1 MAGWKFFI
9 NDIQVDEPIG
19 FDAIEFNAVRMESH
33 GIDQPFSTEVT
44 WSGTPSRFQSG
55 AKILKSFF
63 DNSFINT
70 AIPFRITSDQVI
82 DGNAYDFNGF
92 INMALYSE
100 KNTCDTQG
108 WEITVGIIE
117 NDFKEVF
124 MARQDVEVDL
134 LTLKDLDQ
142 NVIPALTFTDVRLHT
157 QELYLLGRGE
167 NYSVQTSTIFYDD
180 GSGWKLTDFATMLPI
195 YWRNSDFKGVFGST
209 KDPTGSSYTDTNAC
223 FINNGTSTRTFNF
236 NIAASG
242 RFVWFVGINNDSS
255 ADIVFSIQ
263 VRNSSGSE
271 TQRYYPF
278 RSGVSLCTNPRV
290 PLNWNFDVPFS
301 LTLNPGDRVLMFMQW
316 ADGGNVKVGAEPDPD
331 ISYSMVVEIATVNV
345 TVNELNSDAF
355 ASLCNGLYVFDFL
368 KRLLLI
374 ITGNSNA
381 LVSDYFSVV
390 NQGLMWNNLI
400 TTGLYIRNGQ
410 LLDEANPQIPT
421 SFSQFFEDLSRIFNL
436 GWAFEY
442 NESLSIWQI
451 RVEPMEYFYD
461 ETVLIGNFE
470 KVSNITQNANVQD
483 LVNSF
488 KLGFTDQ
495 WKNIAVSGIFE
506 PHTYRGYSTPNKSR
520 SADVKVLD
528 LRSGILGSGYAIEFS
543 RRLQYLRDDSGS
555 SDRPNDYNLF
565 IIWLNRSSLTITSIQ
580 NTLYKLPNETGT
592 VTFAPGKVS
601 VGSDLVGSASA
612 PISEIYNIIHT
623 PARIAAR
630 WWKYLGMNTYG
641 LPSAKAKLFFESGEY
656 YTVMTSTVDD
666 AFFPVA
672 NQEIPG
678 TVLENTNIS
687 PDVIQNS
694 LSKYLFKP
702 ISLEFSFPQSLCSFI
717 EMANI
722 GTGFIR
728 ITSGGFEFFG
738 YLENATNKPVDPNSG
753 ITDFKLILAKNI
765 PDYFSGDYFP
775 GDYFTG
781 D

>member
-19 FDAIEFNAVRMESH
+19 WDAIEFNAVRMESH

-82 DGNAYDFNGF
+82 DGNSYDFNGF

-142 NVIPALTFTDVRLHT
+142 NVIPALTFTDIRLHS
-157 QELYLLGRGE
+157 QELYLLGRNAQLAITQFGP
-167 NYSVQTSTIFYDD
+167 SSADCI
-180 GSGWKLTDFATMLPI
+180 WPL
-195 YWRNSDFKGVFGST
+195 YWENSDFKGPFGSSLNV
-209 KDPTGSSYTDTNAC
+209 TGLTYSGTNVN
-223 FINNGTSTRTFNF
+223 FINNTDFERTFT
-236 NIAASG
+236 
-242 RFVWFVGINNDSS
+242 INGNLKCRCLLGLSEPDTN
-255 ADIVFSIQ
+255 FSIVLFKYSATG
-263 VRNSSGSE
+263 VRSFLQYFATISLSGGQFGILE
-271 TQRYYPF
+271 
-278 RSGVSLCTNPRV
+278 VAITN
-290 PLNWNFDVPFS
+290 FTFS
-301 LTLNPGDRVLMFMQW
+301 LLPNESVQFSQYLGAANSRI
-316 ADGGNVKVGAEPDPD
+316 VGFNYPTENY
-331 ISYSMVVEIATVNV
+331 INWT
-345 TVNELNSDAF
+345 ELSQTQ
-355 ASLCNGLYVFDFL
+355 ASLCKGLYIFDFL
-368 KRLLLI
+368 KRILLI

-410 LLDEANPQIPT
+410 LIDEANPQIPT
-421 SFSQFFEDLSRIFNL
+421 SFSEFFENLSRIFNL

-442 NESLSIWQI
+442 NQSLSIWQI
-451 RVEPMEYFYD
+451 RVEPMQYFYD

-470 KVSNITQNANVQD
+470 KVSNITQNANVQN

-488 KLGFTDQ
+488 KLGYTDQ
-495 WKNIAVSGIFE
+495 WKNIAISGTTE
-506 PHTYRGYSTPNKSR
+506 SHTYRSYSTPNKSR

-528 LRSGILGSGYAIEFS
+528 LLSGIIASGYAIEFS
-543 RRLQYLRDDSGS
+543 RRLQLLRDDSGT
-555 SDRPNDYNLF
+555 SDRPNDYNFF
-565 IIWLNRSSLTITSIQ
+565 IIWLNRASVTINSIVGTPYQ
-580 NTLYKLPNETGT
+580 LKGETGS
-592 VTFAPGKVS
+592 VTFAAGTVS
-601 VGSDLVGSASA
+601 VGSDLVGSTNA
-612 PISEIYNIIHT
+612 PIAQIYNILHT

-641 LPSAKAKLFFESGEY
+641 LPTSKASLFFESGEY
-656 YTVMTSTVDD
+656 FTTLESSIID
-666 AFFPVA
+666 AFFPTA
-672 NQEIPG
+672 NQEIYPSP
-678 TVLENTNIS
+678 VAENTNIS
-687 PDVIQNS
+687 EAILRTGLN
-694 LSKYLFKP
+694 KYLFKP

>member
-9 NDIQVDEPIG
+9 NNIQVDEPIG
-19 FDAIEFNAVRMESH
+19 WDGIEFNAIRLESH
-33 GIDQPFSTEVT
+33 GIDQPFSTEIT
-44 WSGTPSRFQSG
+44 WSGTPSRFANG
-55 AKILKSFF
+55 AKILKDFF
-63 DNSFINT
+63 DSGFINDV
-70 AIPFRITSDQVI
+70 IPFRITSDQVI
-82 DGNAYDFNGF
+82 DGNTYDFNGL

-108 WEITVGIIE
+108 WEITVGILE

-124 MARQDVEVDL
+124 MARQDTEVDL

-142 NVIPALTFTDVRLHT
+142 NVIPALGFTDVRLHS
-157 QELYLLGRGE
+157 QQLYLQGFGKQFEQRSLSFGTPFE
-167 NYSVQTSTIFYDD
+167 PVFPIFY
-180 GSGWKLTDFATMLPI
+180 S
-195 YWRNSDFKGVFGST
+195 NSDFKNQFGST
-209 KDPTGSSYTDTNAC
+209 FDTNGSYVNNTNVI
-223 FINNGTSTRTFNF
+223 FVNNGTGTRTILFSGRA
-236 NIAASG
+236 IASIKNKHPSNSYKAYVTLSQYNASG
-242 RFVWFVGINNDSS
+242 GATGIFTTIFATPFIGPGSTYNLDH
-255 ADIVFSIQ
+255 VFTQVPISIQ
-263 VRNSSGSE
+263 E
-271 TQRYYPF
+271 DF
-278 RSGVSLCTNPRV
+278 RLVYFIALDFNPVGGWDVVFPNTNTLTV
-290 PLNWNFDVPFS
+290 EEFS
-301 LTLNPGDRVLMFMQW
+301 Q
-316 ADGGNVKVGAEPDPD
+316 
-331 ISYSMVVEIATVNV
+331 VN
-345 TVNELNSDAF
+345 
-355 ASLCNGLYVFDFL
+355 ASTCKGLYIFDFL

-381 LVSDYFSVV
+381 LVSDYFSVT

-410 LLDEANPQIPT
+410 LLDQANPQIQT
-421 SFSQFFEDLSRIFNL
+421 SYSQFFEDLNRIFNL
-436 GWAFEY
+436 GWGFEY

-506 PHTYRGYSTPNKSR
+506 PHTYRGYSTPNRSR
-520 SADVKVLD
+520 SADTKVLD
-528 LRSGILGSGYAIEFS
+528 LRSGILGAGYAIEFS

-565 IIWLNRSSLTITSIQ
+565 IIWLNRDVWEFNQYINPIAGTGYQ
-580 NTLYKLPNETGT
+580 LPEETGT
-592 VTFAPGKVS
+592 VIFQPGTVS
-601 VGSDLVGSASA
+601 AGSDLAGFTNS
-612 PISEIYNIIHT
+612 PIKEIYNILHT
-623 PARIAAR
+623 PVRIAAR

-641 LPSAKAKLFFESGEY
+641 LPTSKASLFFESGEY
-656 YTVMTSTVDD
+656 YTTLESSIFNY
-666 AFFPVA
+666 FFPTA
-672 NQEIPG
+672 NQEITG
-678 TVLENTNIS
+678 TVAENTNIS
-687 PDVIQNS
+687 EAILQTGLN
-694 LSKYLFKP
+694 KYLFKP
-702 ISLEFSFPQSLCSFI
+702 ITLDFSFPQNLCSFI

-728 ITSGGFEFFG
+728 VTSGGFEFFG
-738 YLENATNKPVDPNSG
+738 FLESATNKPVDPNSG
-753 ITDFKLILAKNI
+753 ITDFKLILANNI

>member
-9 NDIQVDEPIG
+9 NNIQVDEPIG
-19 FDAIEFNAVRMESH
+19 FDGIEFNAIRLESH
-33 GIDQPFSTEVT
+33 GIDQPFSTEIT
-44 WSGTPSRFQSG
+44 WSGTPSRFANG
-55 AKILKSFF
+55 AKILKDFF
-63 DNSFINT
+63 DSGFINDV
-70 AIPFRITSDQVI
+70 IPFRITSDQVI
-82 DGNAYDFNGF
+82 DGNTYDFNGL
-92 INMALYSE
+92 INMSLYSE

-108 WEITVGIIE
+108 WEITVGILE

-124 MARQDVEVDL
+124 MARQDTEVDL

-142 NVIPALTFTDVRLHT
+142 NVIPALTFTDVRLHS
-157 QELYLLGRGE
+157 QELYLLGR
-167 NYSVQTSTIFYDD
+167 NAQLSSTSISPSSADIV
-180 GSGWKLTDFATMLPI
+180 WPL
-195 YWRNSDFKGVFGST
+195 YWENSDFKGPFGSSF
-209 KDPTGSSYTDTNAC
+209 DVTGFTYSATNVN
-223 FINNGTSTRTFNF
+223 FVNNTNFERTFT
-236 NIAASG
+236 
-242 RFVWFVGINNDSS
+242 INGYLKCNCLLGLTQPNTN
-255 ADIVFSIQ
+255 FSIVLFKYSATG
-263 VRNSSGSE
+263 VRTFLQYFATISLSGGQFGILE
-271 TQRYYPF
+271 AAI
-278 RSGVSLCTNPRV
+278 TN
-290 PLNWNFDVPFS
+290 FTFS
-301 LTLNPGDRVLMFMQW
+301 LLPQE
-316 ADGGNVKVGAEPDPD
+316 KVQFVQYLGAANSRIIGFIFPLENY
-331 ISYSMVVEIATVNV
+331 INWS
-345 TVNELNSDAF
+345 ELSQTE
-355 ASLCNGLYVFDFL
+355 ASLCKGLYIFDFL
-368 KRLLLI
+368 KRILYI

-381 LVSDYFSVV
+381 LVSDYFSVT

-410 LLDEANPQIPT
+410 LLDEANPQIQT
-421 SFSQFFEDLSRIFNL
+421 SYSQFFEDLTRIFNL

-488 KLGFTDQ
+488 KIGFTDQ

-506 PHTYRGYSTPNKSR
+506 PHTYRGYSTPNRSR
-520 SADVKVLD
+520 SADTKVLD
-528 LRSGILGSGYAIEFS
+528 LRSGILASGYAIEFS

-565 IIWLNRSSLTITSIQ
+565 IIWLNRAEVIFEEIA
-580 NTLYKLPNETGT
+580 NTGYEFPDETGS
-592 VTFAPGKVS
+592 VTFAAGTVS
-601 VGSDLVGSASA
+601 VGSDLVGSTNA
-612 PISEIYNIIHT
+612 PITEIYNILHT

-641 LPSAKAKLFFESGEY
+641 LPTPKAELFFQSGEY
-656 YTVMTSTVDD
+656 YTKLESSVTNTY
-666 AFFPVA
+666 FPTA
-672 NQEIPG
+672 NQEISG
-678 TVLENTNIS
+678 TVAENTNIS
-687 PDVIQNS
+687 KAILQIGLND
-694 LSKYLFKP
+694 YLFKP
-702 ISLEFSFPQSLCSFI
+702 ITLDFSFPQNLCSFI

-728 ITSGGFEFFG
+728 VTSGGFEFFG
-738 YLENATNKPVDPNSG
+738 FLESATNKPVDPNSG

>member
-1 MAGWKFFI
+1 
-9 NDIQVDEPIG
+9 
-19 FDAIEFNAVRMESH
+19 
-33 GIDQPFSTEVT
+33 
-44 WSGTPSRFQSG
+44 
-55 AKILKSFF
+55 
-63 DNSFINT
+63 
-70 AIPFRITSDQVI
+70 
-82 DGNAYDFNGF
+82 
-92 INMALYSE
+92 MALYSE

-108 WEITVGIIE
+108 WEITVGILE
-117 NDFKEVF
+117 NDFKEIF
-124 MARQDVEVDL
+124 MARQDTEVDL

-142 NVIPALTFTDVRLHT
+142 NVIPALSFTEVRLHT
-157 QELYLLGRGE
+157 QELYLQGRGE
-167 NYSVQTSTIFYDD
+167 NFAVQTSTIFYND
-180 GSGWKLTDFATMLPI
+180 GDGWKLEDFCTMLPI

-209 KDPTGSSYTDTNAC
+209 KDPTGSAYTATNAC
-223 FINNGTSTRTFNF
+223 FVNNGTSARTFNF
-236 NIAASG
+236 NIEAIG
-242 RFVWFVGINNDSS
+242 RFVWFIGINNDST
-255 ADIVFSIQ
+255 ANILFSIQ

-278 RSGVSLCTNPRV
+278 TSGVSLCTNPRV
-290 PLNWNFDVPFS
+290 PLDWNFNIS
-301 LTLNPGDRVLMFMQW
+301 KTLTLNPGDRVLMFMQW
-316 ADGGNVKVGAEPDPD
+316 GGGGNVIVGTTPSPD
-331 ISYSMVVEIATVNV
+331 ISYSMVVEVETVKV
-345 TVNELNSDAF
+345 TVDELNSDAF
-355 ASLCNGLYVFDFL
+355 ASLCNGLYIFDFL

-381 LVSDYFSVV
+381 LVSDYFSVT

-410 LLDEANPQIPT
+410 LLDQANPQIQT
-421 SFSQFFEDLSRIFNL
+421 SYSQFFENLNRIFNL

-442 NESLSIWQI
+442 NQSLSIWQI

-470 KVSNITQNANVQD
+470 KASNIVQNANVQD

-506 PHTYRGYSTPNKSR
+506 PHTYRGYSTPNRSR
-520 SADVKVLD
+520 SADIKVLD
-528 LRSGILGSGYAIEFS
+528 LRSGILASGYAIEFS

-565 IIWLNRSSLTITSIQ
+565 IIWLNRASVTINPIQ
-580 NTLYKLPNETGT
+580 NTKYKFPDETGS
-592 VTFAPGKVS
+592 VTFAPGTVS
-601 VGSDLVGSASA
+601 VGSNLVGSTNA
-612 PISEIYNIIHT
+612 PITEIYNILHT

-641 LPSAKAKLFFESGEY
+641 LPTSKASLFFESGEY
-656 YTVMTSTVDD
+656 YTTLESSVTNTY
-666 AFFPVA
+666 FPTA
-672 NQEIPG
+672 NQEITG
-678 TVLENTNIS
+678 TVSENTNIS
-687 PDVIQNS
+687 EAILQTGFK
-694 LSKYLFKP
+694 KYLFKP
-702 ISLEFSFPQSLCSFI
+702 ITLDFSFPQNLCSFI

-728 ITSGGFEFFG
+728 VTSGGFEFFG
-738 YLENATNKPVDPNSG
+738 FLESATNKPVDPNSG

>member
-55 AKILKSFF
+55 AKILKNFF

-82 DGNAYDFNGF
+82 DGNSYDFNGF

-142 NVIPALTFTDVRLHT
+142 NVIPALTFTDVRLHS
-157 QELYLLGRGE
+157 QELYLQGNWRQLSETGYVG
-167 NYSVQTSTIFYDD
+167 DD
-180 GSGWKLTDFATMLPI
+180 NCVFPLYIDKT
-195 YWRNSDFKGVFGST
+195 DFKGPFGSSFNPKGFVFSGT
-209 KDPTGSSYTDTNAC
+209 NVYFKNNADETRLLTIKTGKVKCSIFYSPGPGPTNTFDIQFIIFNASNAIHSVTILDQVTLSIGDSGDLEYTFVNYPISLPKDFSFNIIVARSNVVPTYTVFFDSVADN
-223 FINNGTSTRTFNF
+223 FINIVEYSQVQAST
-236 NIAASG
+236 
-242 RFVWFVGINNDSS
+242 
-255 ADIVFSIQ
+255 
-263 VRNSSGSE
+263 
-271 TQRYYPF
+271 
-278 RSGVSLCTNPRV
+278 C
-290 PLNWNFDVPFS
+290 
-301 LTLNPGDRVLMFMQW
+301 
-316 ADGGNVKVGAEPDPD
+316 K
-331 ISYSMVVEIATVNV
+331 
-345 TVNELNSDAF
+345 
-355 ASLCNGLYVFDFL
+355 GLYIFDFL

-410 LLDEANPQIPT
+410 LLDQANPQIPT
-421 SFSQFFEDLSRIFNL
+421 SFSEFFENLSRIFNL
-436 GWAFEY
+436 GWGFEY

-451 RVEPMEYFYD
+451 RIEPMEYFYD

-528 LRSGILGSGYAIEFS
+528 LRSEILGSGYAIEFS

-565 IIWLNRSSLTITSIQ
+565 IIWLNRASVTINPIQ
-580 NTLYKLPNETGT
+580 GTGYEFPDETGL
-592 VTFAPGKVS
+592 VTFAAGTIS
-601 VGSDLVGSASA
+601 VGSDLAGSASA
-612 PISEIYNIIHT
+612 PIAEIYNIIHT

-672 NQEIPG
+672 NQEIAG

>member
-33 GIDQPFSTEVT
+33 GIDQPFSTEIT
-44 WSGTPSRFQSG
+44 WSGTPSSFQSG

-82 DGNAYDFNGF
+82 DGNSYDFNGF

-142 NVIPALTFTDVRLHT
+142 NVIPALTFTDVRLHS
-157 QELYLLGRGE
+157 QELYLQAFGRQLIQRSISFGTPFE
-167 NYSVQTSTIFYDD
+167 PVFPIFY
-180 GSGWKLTDFATMLPI
+180 S
-195 YWRNSDFKGVFGST
+195 NSDFKNQFGST
-209 KDPTGSSYTDTNAC
+209 FDTNGTYVNNTNVI
-223 FINNGTSTRTFNF
+223 FKNNGTGTRTILFSGRAVASIKNKHPS
-236 NIAASG
+236 NSYKAYVTLSQYNASG
-242 RFVWFVGINNDSS
+242 GATGIFTTIFATPFIGPGSTYNLDH
-255 ADIVFSIQ
+255 VFTQVPISIQ
-263 VRNSSGSE
+263 E
-271 TQRYYPF
+271 DF
-278 RSGVSLCTNPRV
+278 RLVYFIALDFNPVGGWDVVFPNTNTLKV
-290 PLNWNFDVPFS
+290 EEFS
-301 LTLNPGDRVLMFMQW
+301 QVQ
-316 ADGGNVKVGAEPDPD
+316 
-331 ISYSMVVEIATVNV
+331 
-345 TVNELNSDAF
+345 
-355 ASLCNGLYVFDFL
+355 ASTCKGLYIFDFL

-381 LVSDYFSVV
+381 LISDYFSVV

-410 LLDEANPQIPT
+410 LIDEANPQIPT
-421 SFSQFFEDLSRIFNL
+421 SFSEFFENLSRIFNL
-436 GWAFEY
+436 GWGFEY

-451 RVEPMEYFYD
+451 RIEPMEYFYD

-495 WKNIAVSGIFE
+495 WKNIAVSGMFE

-528 LRSGILGSGYAIEFS
+528 LRSEILGSGYAIEFS

-565 IIWLNRSSLTITSIQ
+565 IIWLNRASVTINPIEGTG
-580 NTLYKLPNETGT
+580 YEFPDETGL
-592 VTFAPGKVS
+592 VTFAAGTIS
-601 VGSDLVGSASA
+601 VGSDLAGSASA
-612 PISEIYNIIHT
+612 PIAEIYNILHT

-672 NQEIPG
+672 NQEIAG

>member
-19 FDAIEFNAVRMESH
+19 WDAIEFNAVRMESH

-55 AKILKSFF
+55 AKILKNFF

-82 DGNAYDFNGF
+82 DGNSYDFNGF

-142 NVIPALTFTDVRLHT
+142 NVIPALTFTDVRLHS
-157 QELYLLGRGE
+157 QELYLLGRNAQLAITGFGP
-167 NYSVQTSTIFYDD
+167 STADCI
-180 GSGWKLTDFATMLPI
+180 WPL
-195 YWRNSDFKGVFGST
+195 YWENSDFKGPFGSSLNV
-209 KDPTGSSYTDTNAC
+209 TGLTYSGTNVN
-223 FINNGTSTRTFNF
+223 FINNTDFERTFTINGNLKCQCVLGNTEPDTVF
-236 NIAASG
+236 NIVLFKYSATGVRSFLQYFAALTLSG
-242 RFVWFVGINNDSS
+242 GQFGILE
-255 ADIVFSIQ
+255 AAI
-263 VRNSSGSE
+263 
-271 TQRYYPF
+271 
-278 RSGVSLCTNPRV
+278 TN
-290 PLNWNFDVPFS
+290 FTFS
-301 LTLNPGDRVLMFMQW
+301 LLPNESVQFSQYL
-316 ADGGNVKVGAEPDPD
+316 GAANSRIVAFAFPTENY
-331 ISYSMVVEIATVNV
+331 INWT
-345 TVNELNSDAF
+345 ELSQTQ
-355 ASLCNGLYVFDFL
+355 ASLCKGLYIFDFL

-410 LLDEANPQIPT
+410 LIDEANPQIPT
-421 SFSQFFEDLSRIFNL
+421 SFSEFFENLSRIFNL

-442 NESLSIWQI
+442 NQSLSIWQI
-451 RVEPMEYFYD
+451 RVEPMQYFYD

-470 KVSNITQNANVQD
+470 KVSNITQNANVQN

-488 KLGFTDQ
+488 KLGYTDQ
-495 WKNIAVSGIFE
+495 WKNIAISGTTE
-506 PHTYRGYSTPNKSR
+506 SHTYRSYSTPNKSR

-528 LRSGILGSGYAIEFS
+528 LLSGIIASGYAIEFS
-543 RRLQYLRDDSGS
+543 RRLQLLRDDSGT
-555 SDRPNDYNLF
+555 SDRPNDYNFF
-565 IIWLNRSSLTITSIQ
+565 IIWLNRASVTINPIVGTPYQ
-580 NTLYKLPNETGT
+580 LEGETGS
-592 VTFAPGKVS
+592 VTFAAGTVS
-601 VGSDLVGSASA
+601 VGSDLVGSTNA
-612 PISEIYNIIHT
+612 PIAQIYNILHT
-623 PARIAAR
+623 PARIAGR

-641 LPSAKAKLFFESGEY
+641 LPTSKASLFFESGEY
-656 YTVMTSTVDD
+656 YTTLESEVTNTY
-666 AFFPVA
+666 FPTA
-672 NQEIPG
+672 NQEITG
-678 TVLENTNIS
+678 TVAENTNIS
-687 PDVIQNS
+687 EAILQTGFK
-694 LSKYLFKP
+694 KYLFKP

>member
-1 MAGWKFFI
+1 LASTNTG
-9 NDIQVDEPIG
+9 G
-19 FDAIEFNAVRMESH
+19 F
-33 GIDQPFSTEVT
+33 GLFS
-44 WSGTPSRFQSG
+44 
-55 AKILKSFF
+55 
-63 DNSFINT
+63 
-70 AIPFRITSDQVI
+70 IP
-82 DGNAYDFNGF
+82 
-92 INMALYSE
+92 LYI
-100 KNTCDTQG
+100 K
-108 WEITVGIIE
+108 
-117 NDFKEVF
+117 
-124 MARQDVEVDL
+124 
-134 LTLKDLDQ
+134 
-142 NVIPALTFTDVRLHT
+142 
-157 QELYLLGRGE
+157 
-167 NYSVQTSTIFYDD
+167 
-180 GSGWKLTDFATMLPI
+180 
-195 YWRNSDFKGVFGST
+195 NSDFKGPFGTMFNPQGLIYTPTNVNFKNNSDVARVINIKGSLYVKCLYLSGAST
-209 KDPTGSSYTDTNAC
+209 ITFKIQCIVRDGTNTVILTIDLGSVTLTPNVQGNIYNPNVN
-223 FINNGTSTRTFNF
+223 INIT
-236 NIAASG
+236 
-242 RFVWFVGINNDSS
+242 
-255 ADIVFSIQ
+255 
-263 VRNSSGSE
+263 
-271 TQRYYPF
+271 
-278 RSGVSLCTNPRV
+278 V
-290 PLNWNFDVPFS
+290 PLNGSVAFIVSDNISSIFQASFVTFDIPERNV
-301 LTLNPGDRVLMFMQW
+301 LTWTEFNQ
-316 ADGGNVKVGAEPDPD
+316 
-331 ISYSMVVEIATVNV
+331 ST
-345 TVNELNSDAF
+345 
-355 ASLCNGLYVFDFL
+355 ASNAKGLYIFDFL

-410 LLDEANPQIPT
+410 LLYQSNPQIPT
-421 SFSQFFEDLSRIFNL
+421 SFSEFFENLSRIFNL
-436 GWAFEY
+436 GWGFEY

-520 SADVKVLD
+520 SADIKVLD
-528 LRSGILGSGYAIEFS
+528 LRSEILGSGYAIEFS

-565 IIWLNRSSLTITSIQ
+565 IIWLNRSSVTIPSIEG
-580 NTLYKLPNETGT
+580 TGYEFPDETGL
-592 VTFAPGKVS
+592 VTFAAGTVS
-601 VGSDLVGSASA
+601 VGSDLVGSTNA
-612 PISEIYNIIHT
+612 PISQIYNILHT

-641 LPSAKAKLFFESGEY
+641 LPTSKASLFFESGQY
-656 YTVMTSTVDD
+656 YTTLESSVTNTY
-666 AFFPVA
+666 FPTA
-672 NQEIPG
+672 NQEITG
-678 TVLENTNIS
+678 TVAENTNIS
-687 PDVIQNS
+687 EAILQTGFK
-694 LSKYLFKP
+694 KYLFKP

>member
-9 NDIQVDEPIG
+9 NNIQVDEPIG

-142 NVIPALTFTDVRLHT
+142 NVIPALTFTDVRLHS
-157 QELYLLGRGE
+157 QQLYLQGIAGNSAE
-167 NYSVQTSTIFYDD
+167 STVTIESTGPDPLIFSYVMP
-180 GSGWKLTDFATMLPI
+180 F
-195 YWRNSDFKGVFGST
+195 YWRNSDFKNNYGST
-209 KDPTGSSYTDTNAC
+209 INPNSIRRSNTNVI
-223 FINNGTSTRTFNF
+223 FKNNSDFTRTLRAKGKGQYRVNPE
-236 NIAASG
+236 
-242 RFVWFVGINNDSS
+242 
-255 ADIVFSIQ
+255 IVI
-263 VRNSSGSE
+263 G
-271 TQRYYPF
+271 T
-278 RSGVSLCTNPRV
+278 
-290 PLNWNFDVPFS
+290 
-301 LTLNPGDRVLMFMQW
+301 
-316 ADGGNVKVGAEPDPD
+316 GGNVSYQIFAKVFEIGDYSVGTLFTSLFTTPLVPILTQSTGDFNFDFTFSIPPNYGLIFQWGYSN
-331 ISYSMVVEIATVNV
+331 ISTYTFIGTAVSFPVGI
-345 TVNELNSDAF
+345 ELELSEFSQIDASNSK
-355 ASLCNGLYVFDFL
+355 GLYIFDFL

-410 LLDEANPQIPT
+410 LLDQANPQIPT
-421 SFSQFFEDLSRIFNL
+421 SFSEFFENLSRIFNL
-436 GWAFEY
+436 GWGFEY

-528 LRSGILGSGYAIEFS
+528 LRSEILGSGYAIEFS

-565 IIWLNRSSLTITSIQ
+565 IIWLNRASVTINPIQ
-580 NTLYKLPNETGT
+580 GTGYDFPDETGT
-592 VTFAPGKVS
+592 VTFAAGTIS
-601 VGSDLVGSASA
+601 VGSDLAGSASA

>member
-33 GIDQPFSTEVT
+33 GIDQPFSTEIT

-82 DGNAYDFNGF
+82 DGNSYDFNGF

-142 NVIPALTFTDVRLHT
+142 NVIPALTFTDVRLHS
-157 QELYLLGRGE
+157 QELYLQAFGRQLIQRSISFGTPFE
-167 NYSVQTSTIFYDD
+167 PVFPIFY
-180 GSGWKLTDFATMLPI
+180 S
-195 YWRNSDFKGVFGST
+195 NSDFKNQFGST
-209 KDPTGSSYTDTNAC
+209 FDTNGTYVNNTNVI
-223 FINNGTSTRTFNF
+223 FKNNGTGTRTILFSGRAVASIKNKHPS
-236 NIAASG
+236 NSYKAYVTLSQYNASG
-242 RFVWFVGINNDSS
+242 GATGIFTTIFATPFIGPGSTYNLDH
-255 ADIVFSIQ
+255 VFTQVPISIQ
-263 VRNSSGSE
+263 E
-271 TQRYYPF
+271 DF
-278 RSGVSLCTNPRV
+278 RLVYFIALDFNPVGGWDVVFPNTNTLKV
-290 PLNWNFDVPFS
+290 EEFS
-301 LTLNPGDRVLMFMQW
+301 QVQ
-316 ADGGNVKVGAEPDPD
+316 
-331 ISYSMVVEIATVNV
+331 
-345 TVNELNSDAF
+345 
-355 ASLCNGLYVFDFL
+355 ASTCKGLYIFDFL

-381 LVSDYFSVV
+381 LISDYFSVV

-410 LLDEANPQIPT
+410 LLDQANPQIPT
-421 SFSQFFEDLSRIFNL
+421 SFSQFFENLSRIFNL

-495 WKNIAVSGIFE
+495 WKNIAVSGMFE

-528 LRSGILGSGYAIEFS
+528 LRSEILGSGYAIEFS

-565 IIWLNRSSLTITSIQ
+565 IIWLNRASVTINPIEGTG
-580 NTLYKLPNETGT
+580 YEFPDETGL
-592 VTFAPGKVS
+592 VTFAAGTIS
-601 VGSDLVGSASA
+601 VGSDLAGSASA
-612 PISEIYNIIHT
+612 PIAEIYNILHT

-672 NQEIPG
+672 NQEIAG

-717 EMANI
+717 EMADI